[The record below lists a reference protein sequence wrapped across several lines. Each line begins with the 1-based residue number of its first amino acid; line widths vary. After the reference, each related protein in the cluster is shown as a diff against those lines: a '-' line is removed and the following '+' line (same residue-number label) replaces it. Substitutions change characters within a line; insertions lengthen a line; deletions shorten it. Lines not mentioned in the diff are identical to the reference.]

1 MQRRYW
7 VSICRGAR
15 RTYCSAFSRC
25 SPVSF
30 SKYSTTCSAEG
41 VILAPLNFGGRPVHT
56 TWVTSWALA
65 HSDKSGISLGEGW
78 PTDHLQTC
86 FSTFFPGMLSRLRKA
101 STAEARST
109 ESITAHREGT
119 SRSVSTSTSVI
130 RPSCDCLANSAG
142 ISGPSSNQCP

>member
-15 RTYCSAFSRC
+15 RTYRSAFSRF

-30 SKYSTTCSAEG
+30 SKYSTTCSAVG
-41 VILAPLNFGGRPVHT
+41 VISALLNLGGRPVHI
-56 TWVTSWALA
+56 TWATSWTLA

-78 PTDHLQTC
+78 PADHLQTC
-86 FSTFFPGMLSRLRKA
+86 FSTFFLGMFSRLRKA

-109 ESITAHREGT
+109 ESITAHMEGT
-119 SRSVSTSTSVI
+119 SRSVSTNTRVI

-142 ISGPSSNQCP
+142 ISGPSSNHP